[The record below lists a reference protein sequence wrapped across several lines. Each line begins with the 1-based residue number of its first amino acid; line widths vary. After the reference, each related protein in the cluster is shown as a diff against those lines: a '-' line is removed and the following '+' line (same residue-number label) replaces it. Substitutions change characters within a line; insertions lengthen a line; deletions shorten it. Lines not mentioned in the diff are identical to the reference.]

1 MKKRILKIFTMI
13 FCMALFLTGCATVS
27 RPTDSNGNKIVYE
40 DIHYNQGQV
49 LTIGDYLYFAN
60 GYNAS
65 DSDSY
70 DYKASAQY
78 TSLSRI
84 KLGENLTF
92 KDDVDSSKWA
102 TTTPNGV
109 ESVNSKMVFGSQL
122 QNMFAL
128 GEYIYFA
135 SPNQHKTKDMES
147 DFSKVSLYRMKFDGS
162 GVKELI
168 KNTAFTIGS
177 KGNITVQKGDDG
189 NYYIIIVEEGE
200 SSTFTI
206 KSLKIGNKI
215 GKLNILAEKATSY
228 AIADE
233 NSTQKD
239 VLFTVADE
247 ERPMGAQIIK
257 SVNFKGGEAIE
268 LDKGVALS
276 TTTFLGRVGDVV
288 FYYYKH
294 VQSSKDGIYY
304 KHLEESDYPIFNEK
318 GEPITNPDSQSEFKD
333 EHFAPADSQFF
344 FQAST
349 ISKIAKT
356 DEGYTFKTEGGALL
370 YCELGKN
377 PVTIFTDT
385 EYSDLLF
392 IENDYVYV
400 SNSTSIKRASVNF
413 PESKEEIVKVTDM
426 VSGKCGYDGEYIY
439 FYSKIM
445 KTESDTDETD
455 NTTTDTTEEEQVVDN
470 YYMHRVDKNG
480 NLQLIGKTITQKVD
494 AE

>member
-27 RPTDSNGNKIVYE
+27 RPLDSDGNKIVYD

-49 LTIGDYLYFAN
+49 LTIGDYLYFGN

-65 DSDSY
+65 DGDSY
-70 DYKASAQY
+70 DYKASAKY

-84 KLGENLTF
+84 KTGERLTF
-92 KDDVDSSKWA
+92 EEDVDSSKWA

-147 DFSKVSLYRMKFDGS
+147 DFTKVSLYRMKFDGS
-162 GVKELI
+162 GVKELV
-168 KNTAFTIGS
+168 KNTAFSVGT
-177 KGNITVQKGDDG
+177 KGTITVQKGNDG
-189 NYYIIIVEEGE
+189 NYYYIIVEEGE
-200 SSTFTI
+200 NSTFTI
-206 KSLKIGNKI
+206 KSLKIGKKI
-215 GKLNILAEKATSY
+215 GKINTLAENATSY

-233 NSTQKD
+233 NSTQKN
-239 VLFTVADE
+239 VLFTIADE
-247 ERPMGAQIIK
+247 DRAMGAQIIK
-257 SVNFKGGEAIE
+257 SVDFEGGEAVE
-268 LDKGVALS
+268 LDKGLALS
-276 TTTFLGRVGDVV
+276 TTTFVGRAGDVV
-288 FYYYKH
+288 FYYYNH

-304 KHLEESDYPIFNEK
+304 KHLEESDYPLFDEN
-318 GEPITNPDSQSEFKD
+318 GSLVTDRDTTFKD

-344 FQAST
+344 YSATT
-349 ISKIAKT
+349 ISKLSKT
-356 DEGYTFKTEGGALL
+356 DEGYTFKTEGGALM
-370 YCELGKN
+370 YCKLGQD
-377 PVTIFTDT
+377 PVMVFSDT

-400 SNSTSIKRASVNF
+400 SNSTSIKRASVKF
-413 PESKEEIVKVTDM
+413 PDSKEDIVTVTDM

-445 KTESDTDETD
+445 KAESDTEDTED
-455 NTTTDTTEEEQVVDN
+455 TTTEATEEVVDN
-470 YYMHRVDKNG
+470 YDMHRVDKNG
-480 NLQLIGKTITQKVD
+480 NLQLIGKTITQKV
-494 AE
+494 ESTSTEE